1 MSELGDVL
9 TAFHEAARC
18 DASVWRREGTGPS
31 SLRFIAGS
39 AAVAATPPDDSLLR
53 DDPATIEDV
62 NADGRM
68 VVVPVTGARQAW
80 LVLGRCN
87 IDPAEIDRY
96 LGFLKPVVTQY
107 LQSSLEVEHAA
118 TELAE
123 RYEEINL
130 LYSISEILGRTV
142 SLNEGADTI
151 LREVSE
157 TVGARRASI
166 LVHNPATLTLDV
178 IARLGGAD
186 IPTSPIALDDECSVS
201 AHVFRTLHSIIV
213 DDGQMVCEAE
223 QGFRRGAML
232 TVPILWTAREGTH
245 PLGVVNLSDRRSGQA
260 FTAGDQKLMTA
271 IASQIGAAI
280 QNARLV
286 RQSLDQQR
294 MQQEM
299 QLAHDLQMKLLPDAA
314 HVAPEA
320 SVAARV
326 VPAEDVGGDFY
337 NLYRLPGGR
346 IGVMI
351 GDVSGH
357 GYQAA
362 LIMALTMSASAIHA
376 QGTDDPAEMLRR
388 LYESVKEELNT
399 TEMFV
404 SAMYAVVDRERGE
417 LRYGNM
423 GHPHAFIVTRDGTV
437 ERLMAGGPPLGMAD
451 EAPASETRPWNSDGD
466 VLLLFTDGIADARN
480 DAGRRLDEEP
490 VLECVLQHR
499 DEPAAQI
506 AARVFALLDAYTG
519 DVPRRDDLTLVIL
532 KS

>member
-1 MSELGDVL
+1 MIELSEVL
-9 TAFHEAARC
+9 AAFHEATGC
-18 DASVWRREGTGPS
+18 DAAVWRRGEGAGATLKLVAGTKGA
-31 SLRFIAGS
+31 LRPEPEWI
-39 AAVAATPPDDSLLR
+39 PEDDQAHDEVSER
-53 DDPATIEDV
+53 
-62 NADGRM
+62 GRM
-68 VVVPVTGARQAW
+68 LVVPIGGPRSAW
-80 LVLGRCN
+80 VALGPCLIERV
-87 IDPAEIDRY
+87 ELERY
-96 LGFLKPVVTQY
+96 LKFLRPVLSQF
-107 LQSSLEVEHAA
+107 LQNSLEVEHAA
-118 TELAE
+118 NELAE

-142 SLNEGADTI
+142 SLEEGAATI
-151 LREVSE
+151 LKEVSE
-157 TVGARRASI
+157 TVGAHLGAI
-166 LVHNPATLTLDV
+166 LVHDAASSTLQV
-178 IARLGGAD
+178 IARIGGETVPA
-186 IPTSPIALDDECSVS
+186 PPISLDDACSVS
-201 AHVFRTLHSIIV
+201 AHVFRTLHSLIV
-213 DDGQMVCEAE
+213 DDQEMMCDAE
-223 QGFRRGAML
+223 RGFRRGAML
-232 TVPILWTAREGTH
+232 TVPILWTAQDGSK
-245 PLGVVNLSDRRSGQA
+245 PLGIVNLSDRRSGQA
-260 FTAGDQKLMTA
+260 FTAGDQKLVTA

-320 SVAARV
+320 TVAALV

-337 NLYRLPGGR
+337 NLYRLSQHR

-388 LYESVKEELNT
+388 LYVSVKEELNT

-404 SAMYAVVDRERGE
+404 SALYAVVDREKGV

-423 GHPHAFIVTRDGTV
+423 GHPHAFVVSRDGDV
-437 ERLMAGGPPLGMAD
+437 ERLVAGGPPLGMLD
-451 EAPASETRPWNSDGD
+451 EAPDSSQRPWDVGGD

-480 DAGRRLDEEP
+480 RDGKRLDEQP
-490 VLECVLQHR
+490 VLDVVRQHR
-499 DEPAAQI
+499 AETPAQI
-506 AARVFALLDAYTG
+506 ASRVFELLDAYTE
-519 DVPRRDDLTLVIL
+519 DVAPKDDLTLVVL

>member
-1 MSELGDVL
+1 MSELAEVL
-9 TAFHEAARC
+9 SAFRDATGWEAV
-18 DASVWRREGTGPS
+18 VWRRDVDDLPLHYVAGTHRAAPPANGELPGAGATYDHTTEAGTVLVVAIPGP
-31 SLRFIAGS
+31 R
-39 AAVAATPPDDSLLR
+39 P
-53 DDPATIEDV
+53 
-62 NADGRM
+62 
-68 VVVPVTGARQAW
+68 AW
-80 LVLGRCN
+80 LALGPGSTGR
-87 IDPAEIDRY
+87 AELDRY
-96 LGFLKPVVTQY
+96 LTVLRPIVGQY

-118 TELAE
+118 NELAE

-142 SLNEGADTI
+142 SLEDGAATI

-166 LVHNPATLTLDV
+166 LLHDPGSLTLQV
-178 IARLGGAD
+178 IARLGGDTEPAED
-186 IPTSPIALDDECSVS
+186 IALDDQCSVS

-213 DDGQMVCEAE
+213 EDGEMLCAAE
-223 QGFRRGAML
+223 SPFRRGAML
-232 TVPILWTAREGTH
+232 TVPILWTAQDGSE

-260 FTAGDQKLMTA
+260 FTAGDQKLVTA

-286 RQSLDQQR
+286 RRSLDQQR
-294 MQQEM
+294 LQQEM
-299 QLAHDLQMKLLPDAA
+299 ELAHDLQMKLLPDAS

-320 SVAARV
+320 IVSARV

-337 NLYRLPGGR
+337 NLYRLSGGR
-346 IGVMI
+346 TGLMI

-388 LYESVKEELNT
+388 LALSLREELTT

-404 SAMYAVVDRERGE
+404 SALYAVVDPEQGII
-417 LRYGNM
+417 RYGNM
-423 GHPHAFIVTRDGTV
+423 GHPHAFVVSRDGAV
-437 ERLMAGGPPLGMAD
+437 ERLVAGGPPLGMVD
-451 EAPASETRPWNSDGD
+451 EPPVSASRPWDTGGD

-480 DAGRRLDEEP
+480 SASKRLDEGP
-490 VLECVLQHR
+490 VLECVQRHR
-499 DEPAAQI
+499 DESPAQLT
-506 AARVFALLDAYTG
+506 ARVFELLDEYTG

>member
-1 MSELGDVL
+1 MSELSDVL
-9 TAFHEAARC
+9 VAFHDATGC
-18 DASVWRREGTGPS
+18 DAAVWRRDGGPGTP
-31 SLRFIAGS
+31 LKRVAGTPGAQPPQPEWIPRGS
-39 AAVAATPPDDSLLR
+39 ESRDVATER
-53 DDPATIEDV
+53 
-62 NADGRM
+62 GR
-68 VVVPVTGARQAW
+68 VLIVPVGGPRAAW
-80 LVLGRCN
+80 IALGPCPIERS
-87 IDPAEIDRY
+87 IYDGY
-96 LGFLKPVVTQY
+96 LKFLRPVIAQY
-107 LQSSLEVEHAA
+107 LQNTMEVEHAA
-118 TELAE
+118 NELAE

-142 SLNEGADTI
+142 SLEDGAATI
-151 LREVSE
+151 LKEVSE
-157 TVGARRASI
+157 TVGAHLGAI
-166 LVHNPATLTLDV
+166 LVHDAATSSLQV
-178 IARLGGAD
+178 IARTGGTD
-186 IPTSPIALDDECSVS
+186 VPSTPIALDDPCSVS
-201 AHVFRTLHSIIV
+201 AHVFRTLHSLIV
-213 DDGQMVCEAE
+213 DDGEMLCDAE
-223 QGFRRGAML
+223 RGFRRGAML
-232 TVPILWTAREGTH
+232 TVPILWTAQDGSK
-245 PLGVVNLSDRRSGQA
+245 PLGIVNLSDRRSGQA
-260 FTAGDQKLMTA
+260 FTAGDQKLVTA

-320 SVAARV
+320 TVAALV

-337 NLYRLPGGR
+337 NLYRLSQHR

-388 LYESVKEELNT
+388 LYMSVKEELTT

-404 SAMYAVVDRERGE
+404 SALYAVVDRDNGV

-423 GHPHAFIVTRDGTV
+423 GHPHAFVVSRDGIV
-437 ERLMAGGPPLGMAD
+437 DRLVAGGPPLGMLD
-451 EAPASETRPWNSDGD
+451 KAPASSQRPWDVDGD

-480 DAGRRLDEEP
+480 RDEKRLGEAP
-490 VLECVLQHR
+490 VLEVVTKHR
-499 DEPAAQI
+499 AETPAQI
-506 AARVFALLDAYTG
+506 ATRVFELLDEYTG
-519 DVPRRDDLTLVIL
+519 DVPPKDDLTLVIL

>member
-1 MSELGDVL
+1 MSELGEVL
-9 TAFHEAARC
+9 TAFHEATSC
-18 DASVWRREGTGPS
+18 DATVWRRDRDGSPLKFVAGTSHAHPPLDEWLS
-31 SLRFIAGS
+31 SGG
-39 AAVAATPPDDSLLR
+39 AVR
-53 DDPATIEDV
+53 EEDV
-62 NADGRM
+62 S
-68 VVVPVTGARQAW
+68 GARLLLASIPGARAEW
-80 LVLGRCN
+80 LVLGPCATARTQL
-87 IDPAEIDRY
+87 DAY
-96 LGFLKPVVTQY
+96 LKFLRPVVAQY
-107 LQSSLEVEHAA
+107 LQTTLEVEHAA
-118 TELAE
+118 NELAE

-142 SLNEGADTI
+142 SLEEGAATI
-151 LREVSE
+151 LKEVSE
-157 TVGARRASI
+157 TVGAHRGAI
-166 LVHNPATLTLDV
+166 LVHDHDSSSLHV
-178 IARLGGAD
+178 IARIGGD
-186 IPTSPIALDDECSVS
+186 GIPLTPIALDDQCSVS
-201 AHVFRTLHSIIV
+201 AYVFRSLHSVIV
-213 DDGQMVCEAE
+213 DDGEMPCDAE
-223 QGFRRGAML
+223 LPFRKGAML
-232 TVPILWTAREGTH
+232 TVPILWTAQDGSE
-245 PLGVVNLSDRRSGQA
+245 PLGVVNLSERRSGQV
-260 FTAGDQKLMTA
+260 FTAGDQKLVTA

-294 MQQEM
+294 LQQEM

-320 SVAARV
+320 VVAARV

-337 NLYRLPGGR
+337 NLYRLSHGR

-388 LYESVKEELNT
+388 LYVSVKEELNT

-404 SAMYAVVDRERGE
+404 SALYAVVDRARGE

-423 GHPHAFIVTRDGTV
+423 GHPHAFVITRAGTV
-437 ERLMAGGPPLGMAD
+437 ERLGAGGPPLGMLD
-451 EAPASETRPWNSDGD
+451 EAPTSETRAWDVDGD

-480 DAGRRLDEEP
+480 REGKRLDEEP
-490 VLECVLQHR
+490 VLRCVR
-499 DEPAAQI
+499 DNRAESPARI
-506 AARVFALLDAYTG
+506 AERVFALLDQYTG
-519 DVPRRDDLTLVIL
+519 DVPRRDDLTLVVL

>member
-1 MSELGDVL
+1 MSELGEVL
-9 TAFHEAARC
+9 AAFHDATGCTAA
-18 DASVWRREGTGPS
+18 VWRRDRTGGSLKFVAGTARAEP
-31 SLRFIAGS
+31 
-39 AAVAATPPDDSLLR
+39 PPDEWLPAPGDVR
-53 DDPATIEDV
+53 DEPTER
-62 NADGRM
+62 GRM
-68 VVVPVTGARQAW
+68 LIVSIGGPRSAW
-80 LVLGRCN
+80 VVLGPCPIERRAL
-87 IDPAEIDRY
+87 DGY
-96 LGFLKPVVTQY
+96 LKFLRPVIAQY
-107 LQSSLEVEHAA
+107 LQTSLEVEHAA
-118 TELAE
+118 NELAE

-142 SLNEGADTI
+142 SLEEGAATI
-151 LREVSE
+151 LKEVSE
-157 TVGARRASI
+157 TVGAHRASI
-166 LVHNPATLTLDV
+166 LIHDHTSSSLQV
-178 IARLGGAD
+178 IARIGGED
-186 IPTSPIALDDECSVS
+186 IPTAPIALDDTCSVS

-213 DDGQMVCEAE
+213 EAGE
-223 QGFRRGAML
+223 MECDAERGFRSGAML
-232 TVPILWTAREGTH
+232 TVPILWTAVDGSE

-260 FTAGDQKLMTA
+260 FTAGDLKLVTA

-294 MQQEM
+294 LQQEM
-299 QLAHDLQMKLLPDAA
+299 QLAHDLQMKLLPDAG
-314 HVAPEA
+314 HVSPEA
-320 SVAARV
+320 TVAARV

-337 NLYRLPGGR
+337 NLYRLSHDR

-388 LYESVKEELNT
+388 LYVSVKEELNT

-404 SAMYAVVDRERGE
+404 SALYAVVDRENGV

-423 GHPHAFIVTRDGTV
+423 GHPHAFVISRNGDV
-437 ERLMAGGPPLGMAD
+437 ERLRAGGPPLGMLD
-451 EAPASETRPWNSDGD
+451 EAPDSEARPWDVGGD

-480 DAGRRLDEEP
+480 RDGRRFDEGP
-490 VLECVLQHR
+490 VIQCVIEHR
-499 DEPAAQI
+499 DEPPAQI
-506 AARVFALLDAYTG
+506 AGRVFALLDQYTG
-519 DVPRRDDLTLVIL
+519 DVARRDDLTLVIL

>member
-1 MSELGDVL
+1 MSELGEVL
-9 TAFHEAARC
+9 TAYYEATGC
-18 DASVWRREGTGPS
+18 DAAVWRRDGADETP
-31 SLRFIAGS
+31 LRWIAG
-39 AAVAATPPDDSLLR
+39 TRRDEPPPESLLPPLGTVLDEPTER
-53 DDPATIEDV
+53 
-62 NADGRM
+62 GRL
-68 VVVPVTGARQAW
+68 VIVPIAGPRPAW
-80 LVLGRCN
+80 LVLGPCPIERR
-87 IDPAEIDRY
+87 EIDSY
-96 LGFLKPVVTQY
+96 LKFLRPVVAQY
-107 LQSSLEVEHAA
+107 LQNTLEVEHAA
-118 TELAE
+118 NELAE

-142 SLNEGADTI
+142 SLEEGAATI

-166 LVHNPATLTLDV
+166 LVHDRTSESLV
-178 IARLGGAD
+178 VVARLGGGGMAS
-186 IPTSPIALDDECSVS
+186 PPIALDEEGSVS
-201 AHVFRTLHSIIV
+201 AHVFRTLHSIIAEE
-213 DDGQMVCEAE
+213 GQMPCAAE
-223 QGFRRGAML
+223 MAFRRGAML
-232 TVPILWTAREGTH
+232 TVPILWTTQDGSE

-260 FTAGDQKLMTA
+260 FTAGDQKLVTA

-320 SVAARV
+320 TVAALV

-337 NLYRLPGGR
+337 NLYRLSQHR

-388 LYESVKEELNT
+388 LYQSVKEELNT

-404 SAMYAVVDRERGE
+404 SALYAVVDRDQGI
-417 LRYGNM
+417 LRYGNT
-423 GHPHAFIVTRDGTV
+423 GHPHAFVVTRAGEV
-437 ERLMAGGPPLGMAD
+437 ERLFAGGPPLGMSD
-451 EAPASETRPWNSDGD
+451 EAPRSEIRQWDVGGD
-466 VLLLFTDGIADARN
+466 LLVLFTDGIADARN
-480 DAGRRLDEEP
+480 R
-490 VLECVLQHR
+490 
-499 DEPAAQI
+499 
-506 AARVFALLDAYTG
+506 
-519 DVPRRDDLTLVIL
+519 
-532 KS
+532 